1 MTHSIV
7 PIALS
12 DELLAM
18 IHFAGMPALQDA
30 LKAFCREL
38 IDTFDTAV
46 RPLPA
51 EADAMVIKID
61 RSKWELPTA
70 IDTYPN

>member
-1 MTHSIV
+1 MTHSII

-51 EADAMVIKID
+51 
-61 RSKWELPTA
+61 
-70 IDTYPN
+70 